1 MKRATVLTALFL
13 AIMVGTALSF
23 PTEDGSER
31 VLHRV
36 RRGRGYHGSLNGV
49 TGVVDGSTV
58 HAVSVG
64 ANSFTNGFQAS
75 QNFLSS
81 AGGGNYLGQQSG
93 LQAAAWA
100 GGGAAAAGFGYDH
113 TASKGAG
120 FPSNIAGYQ
129 GGFEL
134 EVHIIPHPSDNTSS
148 TMKRAATV
156 FLLAMMIGAALSFS
170 EVEEPERVLHRV
182 RRGRGYHGSLG
193 GVNTVVD
200 GIALHAVS
208 TGANNFVNGYR
219 ASQNFLASAGRGN
232 YLAQQGG
239 LQAAAWAA
247 SGAAAAGF
255 QYNSV
260 ASKGAGY
267 PSNVAGYQGFP
278 SYGR

>member
-1 MKRATVLTALFL
+1 
-13 AIMVGTALSF
+13 
-23 PTEDGSER
+23 
-31 VLHRV
+31 
-36 RRGRGYHGSLNGV
+36 
-49 TGVVDGSTV
+49 
-58 HAVSVG
+58 
-64 ANSFTNGFQAS
+64 
-75 QNFLSS
+75 
-81 AGGGNYLGQQSG
+81 
-93 LQAAAWA
+93 
-100 GGGAAAAGFGYDH
+100 
-113 TASKGAG
+113 
-120 FPSNIAGYQ
+120 
-129 GGFEL
+129 
-134 EVHIIPHPSDNTSS
+134 
-148 TMKRAATV
+148 
-156 FLLAMMIGAALSFS
+156 
-170 EVEEPERVLHRV
+170 
-182 RRGRGYHGSLG
+182 LG